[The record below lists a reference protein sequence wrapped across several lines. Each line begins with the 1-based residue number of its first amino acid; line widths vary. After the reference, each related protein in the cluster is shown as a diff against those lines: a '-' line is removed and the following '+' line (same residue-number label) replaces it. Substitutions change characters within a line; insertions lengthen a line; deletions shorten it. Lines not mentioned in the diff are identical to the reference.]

1 MEKLTTRLHEFS
13 ANLFQIR
20 HIYSVAICLTL
31 IQLFSVNSIAEIK
44 SGHCKPY
51 YASLKSDRVN
61 SHCGPGK
68 NYKIVFEYIQRGV
81 PVAVVAQYDHWR
93 KIKDPD
99 GAAGWIHKSL
109 LSPKRFVISVCELS
123 PLVSETNDS
132 GRLIAKIKKN
142 VVMELVSVRG
152 NWCHVR
158 LSYDA
163 GKYEGWIK
171 KEHVFGVFK
180 NETW

>member
-1 MEKLTTRLHEFS
+1 M
-13 ANLFQIR
+13 
-20 HIYSVAICLTL
+20 
-31 IQLFSVNSIAEIK
+31 AEIR

-51 YASLKSDRVN
+51 YVSLKSNKVN

-68 NYKIVFEYIQRGV
+68 NYKIVFEYVQRGV
-81 PVAVVAQYDHWR
+81 PVVVVAQYDHWR

-99 GAAGWIHKSL
+99 GVDGWIHKSL
-109 LSPKRFVISVCELS
+109 LSPKRFVITVDEFV
-123 PLVSETNDS
+123 PLVGETNDS

-142 VVMELVSVRG
+142 VVMELRAVRG
-152 NWCHVR
+152 NWCNVK
-158 LSYDA
+158 LSCGS

-171 KEHVFGVFK
+171 KEYVFGVFE